1 MRKSFAKAG
10 LFAMALA
17 ATSAFAEGTYDPN
30 QPGSQYQDQ
39 SSTSSYYSGSG
50 SSGSDVRNA
59 DSANWG
65 VGAG

>member
-1 MRKSFAKAG
+1 MRKSFVKAG

-17 ATSAFAEGTYDPN
+17 TTGAFAEGTYDPN

-39 SSTSSYYSGSG
+39 SSTYSYPG
-50 SSGSDVRNA
+50 SSSSGDDVRNA